1 MKLSITKKTVL
12 IVAMLSAV
20 TTTYAA
26 MGFLIRGEVSGT
38 NKICYYDVLEST
50 RTINVPSYSVCPVSH
65 NF

>member
-1 MKLSITKKTVL
+1 
-12 IVAMLSAV
+12 MLSAV

-26 MGFLIRGEVSGT
+26 MGFLIREEVSGT
-38 NKICYYDVLEST
+38 NKICYYDVLGST